1 MAKIGF
7 KRLSRGVKLLTGH
20 IHTQIQKSLT
30 RFTST
35 GLDDTNMQTQNS
47 RFRVSLPW
55 SGLQP
60 KRGAAGTTD
69 RRQVQTAFTLAPPQE
84 MFRSNGVS
92 YPQDINFVLDSISLS
107 FDQRAEAAAIKED
120 GSLDFDE
127 VEHVE
132 FTVNI
137 FSKKSV
143 VLGGTTG
150 FPDNQL
156 ASITFDSLG
165 FSNKDFVQNPT
176 IKTGLGISVDPY
188 QVLLVEV
195 DLSAFQASATDLV
208 INSLIVTLDFYAP
221 LMQRDKIVSN
231 DNELQNIPTS
241 HRGARSISPVTTTH
255 PVAGSVISADNN
267 ATGDGVQTAFEK
279 IDTVFHNR
287 LKGGYNEKSRETF
300 YSNILND
307 AGYEVIAVPMWGNGW
322 QIRGG
327 SGATADGVEFLPLM
341 GSSPYSD
348 PVCDRR
354 IIPLQFPLVV
364 HHVFA
369 CVNVGSLVPSSA
381 TLTNKVGVG
390 LGCGVRSDLFQS
402 RQLAFAEWT
411 PATKGAYEIDE
422 SMIRTENMQLM
433 NIPLVY
439 VVGES
444 GTGYDNNVKSGL
456 DSTGR
461 PVFAGQAL
469 STEFPRTSMAPSV
482 GAAAPGGMP
491 LMHGMEQYLEIR
503 WEIRDS
509 GGIVNMSANEGV
521 IGFGGHWVYIVGKKH
536 LC

>member
-1 MAKIGF
+1 MPKIGF
-7 KRLSRGVKLLTGH
+7 KRLSRGVKLLTSH

-35 GLDDTNMQTQNS
+35 GVEASNMDTANS
-47 RFRVSLPW
+47 RFRISFPW

-60 KRGAAGTTD
+60 KRGASGSTD
-69 RRQVQTAFTLAPPQE
+69 RRQVQASFTLAPPQE

-92 YPQDINFVLDSISLS
+92 YPQDISYVLDSISLS

-127 VEHVE
+127 VDHVE

-137 FSKKSV
+137 FSKKSLV
-143 VLGGTTG
+143 FGGSAG

-156 ASITFDSLG
+156 ASITFDSLQ
-165 FSNKDFVQNPT
+165 FSNADFVQNPS

-188 QVLLVEV
+188 QVLFLEV
-195 DLSAFQASATDLV
+195 DLSSFQNSAADLV
-208 INSLIVTLDFYAP
+208 INSLVVTLDFYAP
-221 LMQRDKIVSN
+221 LMERDKIVSN

-241 HRGARSISPVTTTH
+241 HKGGRSVSPVTTTA
-255 PVAGSVISADNN
+255 PGAGALITADDNT
-267 ATGDGVQTAFEK
+267 AGDGVQTALEK

-287 LKGGYNEKSRETF
+287 LKGGYSEKSRQTF
-300 YSNILND
+300 KSNILDD
-307 AGYEVIAVPMWGNGW
+307 AAYEIIAVPMWGNGW
-322 QIRGG
+322 YCRGG
-327 SGATADGVEFLPLM
+327 VPAGDDTPFLPLI
-341 GSSPYSD
+341 GASPYSNA
-348 PVCDRR
+348 VCDRR
-354 IIPLQFPLVV
+354 IIPLQFPMTI

-369 CVNVGSLVPSSA
+369 CVNVGAVVPTSA
-381 TLTNKVGVG
+381 TFTNKVGVG

-411 PATKGAYEIDE
+411 PTNKTLYQIDQ
-422 SMIRTENMQLM
+422 SIIRTENMQLM

-439 VVGES
+439 VVGEEGS
-444 GTGYDNNVKSGL
+444 GYNSSVSSALND
-456 DSTGR
+456 TGR

-469 STEFPRTSMAPSV
+469 STEFPRTIMAPSV
-482 GAAAPGGMP
+482 GAAVPGGMP

-503 WEIRDS
+503 WEIGDS
-509 GGIVNMSANEGV
+509 GGIDNMPANEGV